1 MSNFM
6 LRPSSKRLLPIT
18 HQSFF
23 SSKKNKKKSNS
34 QYKYFQPPDI
44 IAQVKPSYLN
54 NFIQPMNPH
63 KSSFTPTNHSSLY
76 QEDTFLLPQKSPEF
90 TDKKTLILDLDET
103 LVHSSFTPFEK
114 NDIVLN
120 VDFDGIMYNIYV
132 LVRPGAKDFLKNI
145 SKYFEVVTFTASLP
159 NYASPLLDIL
169 DTEHNIKYRLYR
181 EHCTFLNGI
190 YIKDLKRLNRN
201 IKDLI
206 IVDNSPLAYAFH
218 SENGLPIKTWYN
230 DPSDVELT
238 KISKLL
244 EFLSKAKDV
253 RNYIKKFVK
262 DNEIKYDEAMNIIES
277 VEKKNKNKI
286 KKHNNNKNNN
296 IYHNNNSFISK
307 TNISTNNENNENIFN
322 NNKTNINNANKINLI
337 REFINFNNNPINM
350 CALSSSKGENTKNQN
365 QNDDSKRSRIKYKP
379 NHDSN
384 EFNKSSNNLNNTNK
398 MSKSNKNKK
407 ISLNDIAVMNNII
420 KKQINDNF
428 ETGKMSQKLLLIKNV
443 KQKQKANN
451 TFRLGQKNDI
461 KNTSNMNSNS
471 NNNNNNNININS
483 GFYNNKY
490 NLLIPMGLPS
500 SNTTKNLF
508 SHQNLFHNNNINI
521 NNNNKNKNNR
531 KIHNK
536 SSNINN
542 SIDKR
547 DMLKNNY
554 LNMLQDKK
562 QNNKKKKYTNL
573 LNQFGNEGIKSYYQ
587 GILETNKILFNKDR
601 SGFENMTKSPNLRI
615 SSSMSSHRNYSSIG
629 KNRNSDKNFVSFH
642 MPRSRSTG
650 NFLKIGK
657 QGKLS
662 PKTPNRHM
670 AFQQNDG
677 ELEKQ
682 NKLLSLFNGITFDD
696 ITRYKNNQNIGI
708 GKNNGEFKFKR
719 CKSSKKFK

>member
-63 KSSFTPTNHSSLY
+63 KSSFTPTNHSSIY

-132 LVRPGAKDFLKNI
+132 LVRPGAKNFIKNI
-145 SKYFEVVTFTASLP
+145 SKYFEVVTFTASLS
-159 NYASPLLDIL
+159 NYASPLLDLL
-169 DTEHNIKYRLYR
+169 DSEHNIKYRLYR

-201 IKDLI
+201 LKDLI

-218 SENGLPIKTWYN
+218 SENGLPIKTWYDDPN
-230 DPSDVELT
+230 DIELI

-262 DNEIKYDEAMNIIES
+262 DNDIKYDEAMNIIENF
-277 VEKKNKNKI
+277 EIKNKNKI
-286 KKHNNNKNNN
+286 KKNNNKL
-296 IYHNNNSFISK
+296 HNNNSFISK
-307 TNISTNNENNENIFN
+307 TNISINNNENNEYHFN
-322 NNKTNINNANKINLI
+322 SNTTNVNTANKINLI
-337 REFINFNNNPINM
+337 REFINLSNNPINM
-350 CALSSSKGENTKNQN
+350 CSLSSKGESTKNQN
-365 QNDDSKRSRIKYKP
+365 QNDDSKRNRIKYKP
-379 NHDSN
+379 NHD
-384 EFNKSSNNLNNTNK
+384 KI
-398 MSKSNKNKK
+398 NKNKK

-420 KKQINDNF
+420 KKQNDNF

-461 KNTSNMNSNS
+461 KNNSNL
-471 NNNNNNNININS
+471 NNNNNNINNINS
-483 GFYNNKY
+483 GFYNSKY
-490 NLLIPMGLPS
+490 NLLIPIGLPS

-508 SHQNLFHNNNINI
+508 YHQDLFYNNIN
-521 NNNNKNKNNR
+521 NSNSNKHHGKG

-542 SIDKR
+542 SIEKR
-547 DMLKNNY
+547 EIIKNNY

-562 QNNKKKKYTNL
+562 QNNKKNKYTNL

-587 GILETNKILFNKDR
+587 DIMEKNKILFNNER
-601 SGFENMTKSPNLRI
+601 LGFEKATKSPNLRI
-615 SSSMSSHRNYSSIG
+615 SSSISSHRNYSSIG
-629 KNRNSDKNFVSFH
+629 KNKNLDKNFVSFH

-670 AFQQNDG
+670 AFKQNGG
-677 ELEKQ
+677 E
-682 NKLLSLFNGITFDD
+682 NKLLSLFGGGGINFED

-708 GKNNGEFKFKR
+708 GKNSGEFKFKR
-719 CKSSKKFK
+719 CQSSKKFK

>member
-23 SSKKNKKKSNS
+23 SSTKNKKKSNS

-63 KSSFTPTNHSSLY
+63 KSSFTPTNHSSIY

-132 LVRPGAKDFLKNI
+132 LVRPGAKNFIKNI
-145 SKYFEVVTFTASLP
+145 SKYFEVVTFTASLS
-159 NYASPLLDIL
+159 NYASPLLDLL
-169 DTEHNIKYRLYR
+169 DSEHNIKYRLYR

-201 IKDLI
+201 LKDLI

-218 SENGLPIKTWYN
+218 SENGLPIKTWYDDPN
-230 DPSDVELT
+230 DIELI

-262 DNEIKYDEAMNIIES
+262 DNDIKYDEAMNIIENF
-277 VEKKNKNKI
+277 EIKNKNKI
-286 KKHNNNKNNN
+286 KKNNNKL
-296 IYHNNNSFISK
+296 HNNNSFISK
-307 TNISTNNENNENIFN
+307 TNISINNNENNEYHFN
-322 NNKTNINNANKINLI
+322 SNTTNVNTANKINLI
-337 REFINFNNNPINM
+337 REFINLSNNPINM
-350 CALSSSKGENTKNQN
+350 CSLSSKGESTKNQN
-365 QNDDSKRSRIKYKP
+365 QNDDSKRNRIKYKP
-379 NHDSN
+379 NHD
-384 EFNKSSNNLNNTNK
+384 KI
-398 MSKSNKNKK
+398 NKNKK

-420 KKQINDNF
+420 KKQNDNF

-461 KNTSNMNSNS
+461 KNNSNL
-471 NNNNNNNININS
+471 NNNNNNINNINS
-483 GFYNNKY
+483 GFYNSKY
-490 NLLIPMGLPS
+490 NLLIPIGLPS

-508 SHQNLFHNNNINI
+508 YHQDLFYNNIN
-521 NNNNKNKNNR
+521 NSNSNKHHGKG

-542 SIDKR
+542 SIEKR
-547 DMLKNNY
+547 EIIKNNY

-562 QNNKKKKYTNL
+562 QNNKKNKYTNL

-587 GILETNKILFNKDR
+587 DIMEKNKILFNNER
-601 SGFENMTKSPNLRI
+601 IGFEKATKSPNLRI
-615 SSSMSSHRNYSSIG
+615 SSSISSHRNYSSIG
-629 KNRNSDKNFVSFH
+629 KNKNLDKNFVSFH
-642 MPRSRSTG
+642 MLRSRSTG

-670 AFQQNDG
+670 AFKQNGG
-677 ELEKQ
+677 E
-682 NKLLSLFNGITFDD
+682 NKLLSLFGGGGINFED

-708 GKNNGEFKFKR
+708 GKNSGEFKFKR
-719 CKSSKKFK
+719 CQSSKKFK

>member
-44 IAQVKPSYLN
+44 ISQVKPSYLN

-63 KSSFTPTNHSSLY
+63 KSSFTPTNHSSIY

-132 LVRPGAKDFLKNI
+132 LVRPGAKNFIKNI
-145 SKYFEVVTFTASLP
+145 SKYFEVVTFTASLS
-159 NYASPLLDIL
+159 NYASPLLDLL
-169 DTEHNIKYRLYR
+169 DSEHNIKYRLYR

-201 IKDLI
+201 LKDLI

-218 SENGLPIKTWYN
+218 SENGLPIKTWYDDPN
-230 DPSDVELT
+230 DIELI

-262 DNEIKYDEAMNIIES
+262 DNDIKYDEAMNIIENF
-277 VEKKNKNKI
+277 EIKNKNKI
-286 KKHNNNKNNN
+286 KKNNNKL
-296 IYHNNNSFISK
+296 HNNNSFISK
-307 TNISTNNENNENIFN
+307 TNISINNNENNEYHFN
-322 NNKTNINNANKINLI
+322 SNTTNVNTANKINLI
-337 REFINFNNNPINM
+337 REFINLSNNPINM
-350 CALSSSKGENTKNQN
+350 CSLSSKGESTKNQN
-365 QNDDSKRSRIKYKP
+365 QNDDSKRNRIKYKP
-379 NHDSN
+379 NHD
-384 EFNKSSNNLNNTNK
+384 KI
-398 MSKSNKNKK
+398 NKNKK

-420 KKQINDNF
+420 KKQNDNF

-461 KNTSNMNSNS
+461 KNNSNL
-471 NNNNNNNININS
+471 NNNNNNINNINS
-483 GFYNNKY
+483 GFYNSKY
-490 NLLIPMGLPS
+490 NLLIPIGLPS

-508 SHQNLFHNNNINI
+508 YHQDLFYNNIN
-521 NNNNKNKNNR
+521 NSNSNKHHGKG

-542 SIDKR
+542 SIEKR
-547 DMLKNNY
+547 EIIKNNY

-562 QNNKKKKYTNL
+562 QNNKKNKYTNL

-587 GILETNKILFNKDR
+587 DIMEKNKILFNNER
-601 SGFENMTKSPNLRI
+601 LGFEKATKSPNLRI
-615 SSSMSSHRNYSSIG
+615 SSSISSHRNYSSIG
-629 KNRNSDKNFVSFH
+629 KNKNLDKNFVSFH

-670 AFQQNDG
+670 AFKQNDG
-677 ELEKQ
+677 E
-682 NKLLSLFNGITFDD
+682 NKLLSLFGGGGINFED

-719 CKSSKKFK
+719 CQSSKKFK

>member
-44 IAQVKPSYLN
+44 ISQVKPSYLN

-63 KSSFTPTNHSSLY
+63 KSSFTPTNHSSIY

-132 LVRPGAKDFLKNI
+132 LVRPGAKNFIKNI
-145 SKYFEVVTFTASLP
+145 SKYFEVVTFTASLS
-159 NYASPLLDIL
+159 NYASPLLDLL
-169 DTEHNIKYRLYR
+169 DSEHNIKYRLYR

-201 IKDLI
+201 LKDLI

-218 SENGLPIKTWYN
+218 SENGLPIKTWYDDPN
-230 DPSDVELT
+230 DIELI

-262 DNEIKYDEAMNIIES
+262 DNDIKYDDAMNIIKN
-277 VEKKNKNKI
+277 VEIKNQNKI
-286 KKHNNNKNNN
+286 KKNSNKL
-296 IYHNNNSFISK
+296 HNNNSFISK
-307 TNISTNNENNENIFN
+307 TNISINNNENNEYHFN
-322 NNKTNINNANKINLI
+322 SNTTNVNTANKINLI
-337 REFINFNNNPINM
+337 REFINFTNNPINM
-350 CALSSSKGENTKNQN
+350 CSLSSKGENTKNQN
-365 QNDDSKRSRIKYKP
+365 QNDDSKRNKIKYKP
-379 NHDSN
+379 NHD
-384 EFNKSSNNLNNTNK
+384 KI
-398 MSKSNKNKK
+398 NKNKK

-420 KKQINDNF
+420 KKQNDNF

-443 KQKQKANN
+443 KQKQKTNN

-461 KNTSNMNSNS
+461 KNNSNMNNNIKS
-471 NNNNNNNININS
+471 NNNINNINS
-483 GFYNNKY
+483 GFYNSKY
-490 NLLIPMGLPS
+490 NLLIPIGLPS

-508 SHQNLFHNNNINI
+508 YHQDLFHNNI
-521 NNNNKNKNNR
+521 NNNSSNKHHGNG

-542 SIDKR
+542 SIEKR
-547 DMLKNNY
+547 EIIKNNY

-562 QNNKKKKYTNL
+562 QNNKKNKYTNL

-587 GILETNKILFNKDR
+587 DIMEKNKILFNNER
-601 SGFENMTKSPNLRI
+601 LGFEKATKSPNLRI
-615 SSSMSSHRNYSSIG
+615 SSSISSHRNYSSIG
-629 KNRNSDKNFVSFH
+629 KNLDKNFVSFH

-670 AFQQNDG
+670 AFKQNGG
-677 ELEKQ
+677 E
-682 NKLLSLFNGITFDD
+682 NKLLSLFGGGGINFED

-719 CKSSKKFK
+719 CQSSKKFK

>member
-63 KSSFTPTNHSSLY
+63 KSSFTPTNHSSIY

-132 LVRPGAKDFLKNI
+132 LVRPGAKNFIKNI
-145 SKYFEVVTFTASLP
+145 SKYFEVVTFTASLS
-159 NYASPLLDIL
+159 NYASPLLDLL
-169 DTEHNIKYRLYR
+169 DSEHNIKYRLYR

-201 IKDLI
+201 LKDLI

-218 SENGLPIKTWYN
+218 SENGLPIKTWYD
-230 DPSDVELT
+230 DPNDVELI

-262 DNEIKYDEAMNIIES
+262 DNEIKFDDAMNIIEN
-277 VEKKNKNKI
+277 VEIKNKNKI
-286 KKHNNNKNNN
+286 KKNNNKL
-296 IYHNNNSFISK
+296 HNNNSFISK
-307 TNISTNNENNENIFN
+307 TNISINNNENKEYHFN
-322 NNKTNINNANKINLI
+322 SNTTNVNTANKINLI
-337 REFINFNNNPINM
+337 REFINLSNNPINM
-350 CALSSSKGENTKNQN
+350 CSLSSKGESTKNQN
-365 QNDDSKRSRIKYKP
+365 QNDDSKRNRIKYKP
-379 NHDSN
+379 NHD
-384 EFNKSSNNLNNTNK
+384 KI
-398 MSKSNKNKK
+398 NKNKK

-420 KKQINDNF
+420 KKQNDNF

-461 KNTSNMNSNS
+461 KNNSNL
-471 NNNNNNNININS
+471 NNNNNNINNINS
-483 GFYNNKY
+483 GFYNSKY
-490 NLLIPMGLPS
+490 NLLIPIGLPS

-508 SHQNLFHNNNINI
+508 YHQDLFYNNIN
-521 NNNNKNKNNR
+521 NSNSNKHHGKG

-542 SIDKR
+542 SIEKR
-547 DMLKNNY
+547 EIIKNNY

-562 QNNKKKKYTNL
+562 QNNKKNKYTNL

-587 GILETNKILFNKDR
+587 DIMEKNKILFNNER
-601 SGFENMTKSPNLRI
+601 LGFEKATKSPNLRI
-615 SSSMSSHRNYSSIG
+615 SSSISSHRNYSSIG
-629 KNRNSDKNFVSFH
+629 KNKNLDKNFVSFH

-670 AFQQNDG
+670 AFKQNGG
-677 ELEKQ
+677 E
-682 NKLLSLFNGITFDD
+682 NKLLSLFGGGGINFED

-708 GKNNGEFKFKR
+708 GKNNGELKFKR
-719 CKSSKKFK
+719 CQSSKKFK

>member
-1 MSNFM
+1 M

-63 KSSFTPTNHSSLY
+63 KSSFTPTNHSSIY

-132 LVRPGAKDFLKNI
+132 LVRPGAKNFIKNI
-145 SKYFEVVTFTASLP
+145 SKYFEVVTFTASLS
-159 NYASPLLDIL
+159 NYASPLLDLL
-169 DTEHNIKYRLYR
+169 DSEHNIKYRLYR

-201 IKDLI
+201 LKDLI

-218 SENGLPIKTWYN
+218 SENGLPIKTWYDDPN
-230 DPSDVELT
+230 DIELI

-262 DNEIKYDEAMNIIES
+262 DNDINYDEAMNIIENF
-277 VEKKNKNKI
+277 EIKNKNKI
-286 KKHNNNKNNN
+286 KKNNNKL
-296 IYHNNNSFISK
+296 HNNNSFISK
-307 TNISTNNENNENIFN
+307 TNISINNNENNEYHFN
-322 NNKTNINNANKINLI
+322 SNTTNVNTANKINLI
-337 REFINFNNNPINM
+337 REFINLSNNPINM
-350 CALSSSKGENTKNQN
+350 CSLSSKGESTKNQN
-365 QNDDSKRSRIKYKP
+365 QNDDSKRNRIKYKP
-379 NHDSN
+379 NHD
-384 EFNKSSNNLNNTNK
+384 KI
-398 MSKSNKNKK
+398 NKNKK

-420 KKQINDNF
+420 KKQNDNF

-461 KNTSNMNSNS
+461 KNNSNL
-471 NNNNNNNININS
+471 NNNNNNINNINS
-483 GFYNNKY
+483 GFYNSKY
-490 NLLIPMGLPS
+490 NLLIPIGLPS

-508 SHQNLFHNNNINI
+508 YHQDLFYNNIN
-521 NNNNKNKNNR
+521 NSNSNKHHGKG

-542 SIDKR
+542 SIEKR
-547 DMLKNNY
+547 EIIKNNY

-562 QNNKKKKYTNL
+562 QNNKKNKYTNL

-587 GILETNKILFNKDR
+587 DIMEKNKILFNNER
-601 SGFENMTKSPNLRI
+601 LGFEKATKSPNLRI
-615 SSSMSSHRNYSSIG
+615 SSSISSHRNYSSIG
-629 KNRNSDKNFVSFH
+629 KNKNLDKNFVSFH

-670 AFQQNDG
+670 AFKQNDG
-677 ELEKQ
+677 E
-682 NKLLSLFNGITFDD
+682 NKLLSLFGGGGINFDD
-696 ITRYKNNQNIGI
+696 IARYKNNQNIGI

-719 CKSSKKFK
+719 CQSSKKFK

>member
-23 SSKKNKKKSNS
+23 SSKKSKKKSNS

-63 KSSFTPTNHSSLY
+63 KSSFTPTNHSSIY

-132 LVRPGAKDFLKNI
+132 LVRPGAKNFIKNI
-145 SKYFEVVTFTASLP
+145 SKYFEVVTFTASLS
-159 NYASPLLDIL
+159 NYASPLLDLL
-169 DTEHNIKYRLYR
+169 DSEHNIKYRLYR

-201 IKDLI
+201 LKDLI

-218 SENGLPIKTWYN
+218 SENGLPIKTWYDDPN
-230 DPSDVELT
+230 DIELI

-244 EFLSKAKDV
+244 EFLSKVKDV

-262 DNEIKYDEAMNIIES
+262 DNDIKYDDAMNIIEN
-277 VEKKNKNKI
+277 VEIKNQNKI
-286 KKHNNNKNNN
+286 KKNSKKL
-296 IYHNNNSFISK
+296 HNNNSFISK
-307 TNISTNNENNENIFN
+307 TNISINNNENNEYHFN
-322 NNKTNINNANKINLI
+322 SNTTNVNTANKISLI
-337 REFINFNNNPINM
+337 REFINFTNNPINK
-350 CALSSSKGENTKNQN
+350 CSLSSKGESTKNQN
-365 QNDDSKRSRIKYKP
+365 QNDDSKRNRIKYKP
-379 NHDSN
+379 NHD
-384 EFNKSSNNLNNTNK
+384 KI
-398 MSKSNKNKK
+398 NKNKK

-420 KKQINDNF
+420 KKQNDNF
-428 ETGKMSQKLLLIKNV
+428 EIGKMSQNLLLIKNV
-443 KQKQKANN
+443 KLKQKANN

-461 KNTSNMNSNS
+461 KNNSNM
-471 NNNNNNNININS
+471 NNNNNINNNINNINS
-483 GFYNNKY
+483 GFYNSKY
-490 NLLIPMGLPS
+490 NLLIPIGLPS

-508 SHQNLFHNNNINI
+508 YHQDLFHNNI
-521 NNNNKNKNNR
+521 NNSNSNKHHGNG

-542 SIDKR
+542 SIEKR
-547 DMLKNNY
+547 EIIKNNY

-562 QNNKKKKYTNL
+562 QNNKKNKYTNL

-587 GILETNKILFNKDR
+587 DIMEKNKILFNNER
-601 SGFENMTKSPNLRI
+601 LGFEKATKSPNLRI
-615 SSSMSSHRNYSSIG
+615 SSSISSHRNYSSIG
-629 KNRNSDKNFVSFH
+629 KNKNLDKNFVSFH

-670 AFQQNDG
+670 AFKQNDG
-677 ELEKQ
+677 E
-682 NKLLSLFNGITFDD
+682 NKLLSLFSGGGINFED

-719 CKSSKKFK
+719 CQSSKKFK

>member
-63 KSSFTPTNHSSLY
+63 KSSFTPTNHSSIY

-132 LVRPGAKDFLKNI
+132 LVRPGAKNFIKNI
-145 SKYFEVVTFTASLP
+145 SKYFEVVTFTASLS
-159 NYASPLLDIL
+159 NYASPLLDLL
-169 DTEHNIKYRLYR
+169 DSEHNIKYRLYR

-201 IKDLI
+201 LKDLI

-218 SENGLPIKTWYN
+218 SENGLPIKTWYDDPN
-230 DPSDVELT
+230 DIELI

-262 DNEIKYDEAMNIIES
+262 DNDIKYDEAMNIIENF
-277 VEKKNKNKI
+277 EIKNKNKI
-286 KKHNNNKNNN
+286 KKNNNKL
-296 IYHNNNSFISK
+296 HNNNSFISK
-307 TNISTNNENNENIFN
+307 TNISINNNENNEYHFN
-322 NNKTNINNANKINLI
+322 SNTTNVNTANKINLI
-337 REFINFNNNPINM
+337 REFINLSNNPINM
-350 CALSSSKGENTKNQN
+350 CSLSSKGESTKNQN
-365 QNDDSKRSRIKYKP
+365 QNDDSKRNRIKYKP
-379 NHDSN
+379 NHD
-384 EFNKSSNNLNNTNK
+384 KI
-398 MSKSNKNKK
+398 NKNKK

-420 KKQINDNF
+420 KKQNDNF

-461 KNTSNMNSNS
+461 KNNSNL
-471 NNNNNNNININS
+471 NNNNNNINNINS
-483 GFYNNKY
+483 GFYNSKY
-490 NLLIPMGLPS
+490 NLLIPIGLPS

-508 SHQNLFHNNNINI
+508 YHQDLFYNNIN
-521 NNNNKNKNNR
+521 NSNSNKHHGKG

-542 SIDKR
+542 SIEKR
-547 DMLKNNY
+547 EIIKNNY

-562 QNNKKKKYTNL
+562 QNNKKNKYTNL

-587 GILETNKILFNKDR
+587 DIMEKNKILFNNER
-601 SGFENMTKSPNLRI
+601 LGFEKATKSPNLRI
-615 SSSMSSHRNYSSIG
+615 SSSISSHRNYSSIG
-629 KNRNSDKNFVSFH
+629 KNKNLDKNFVSFH

-670 AFQQNDG
+670 AFKQNDG
-677 ELEKQ
+677 E
-682 NKLLSLFNGITFDD
+682 NKLLSLFGGGGINFED

-708 GKNNGEFKFKR
+708 GKNSGEFKFKR
-719 CKSSKKFK
+719 CQSSKKFK

>member
-63 KSSFTPTNHSSLY
+63 KSSFTPTNHSSIY

-132 LVRPGAKDFLKNI
+132 LVRPGAKNFIKNI
-145 SKYFEVVTFTASLP
+145 SKYFEVVTFTASLS
-159 NYASPLLDIL
+159 NYASPLLDLL
-169 DTEHNIKYRLYR
+169 DSEHNIKYRLYR

-201 IKDLI
+201 LKDLI

-218 SENGLPIKTWYN
+218 SENGLPIKTWYDDPN
-230 DPSDVELT
+230 DIELI

-262 DNEIKYDEAMNIIES
+262 DNDINYDEAMNIIENF
-277 VEKKNKNKI
+277 EIKNKNKI
-286 KKHNNNKNNN
+286 KKNNNKL
-296 IYHNNNSFISK
+296 HNNNSFISK
-307 TNISTNNENNENIFN
+307 TNISINNNENNEYHFN
-322 NNKTNINNANKINLI
+322 SNTTNVNTANKINLI
-337 REFINFNNNPINM
+337 REFINLSNNPINM
-350 CALSSSKGENTKNQN
+350 CSLSSKGENTKNQN
-365 QNDDSKRSRIKYKP
+365 QNDDSKRNRIKYKP
-379 NHDSN
+379 NHD
-384 EFNKSSNNLNNTNK
+384 KI
-398 MSKSNKNKK
+398 NKNKK

-420 KKQINDNF
+420 KKQNDNF

-461 KNTSNMNSNS
+461 KNNSNL
-471 NNNNNNNININS
+471 NNNNNNINNINS
-483 GFYNNKY
+483 GFYNSKY
-490 NLLIPMGLPS
+490 NLLIPIGLPS

-508 SHQNLFHNNNINI
+508 YHQDLFYNNIN
-521 NNNNKNKNNR
+521 NSNSNKHHGKG

-542 SIDKR
+542 SIEKR
-547 DMLKNNY
+547 EIIKNNY

-562 QNNKKKKYTNL
+562 QNNKKNKYTNL

-587 GILETNKILFNKDR
+587 DIMEKNKILFNNER
-601 SGFENMTKSPNLRI
+601 LGFEKATKSPNLRI
-615 SSSMSSHRNYSSIG
+615 SSSISSHRNYSSIG
-629 KNRNSDKNFVSFH
+629 KNKNLDKNFVSFH

-670 AFQQNDG
+670 AFKQNDG
-677 ELEKQ
+677 E
-682 NKLLSLFNGITFDD
+682 NKLLSLFGGGGINFDD
-696 ITRYKNNQNIGI
+696 IARYKNNQNIGI

-719 CKSSKKFK
+719 CQSSKKFK

>member
-44 IAQVKPSYLN
+44 ISQVKPSYLN

-63 KSSFTPTNHSSLY
+63 KSSFTPTNHSSIY

-132 LVRPGAKDFLKNI
+132 LVRPGAKNFIKNI
-145 SKYFEVVTFTASLP
+145 SKYFEVVTFTASLS
-159 NYASPLLDIL
+159 NYASPLLDLL
-169 DTEHNIKYRLYR
+169 DSEHNIKYRLYR

-201 IKDLI
+201 LKDLI

-218 SENGLPIKTWYN
+218 SENGLPIKTWYDDPN
-230 DPSDVELT
+230 DIELI

-244 EFLSKAKDV
+244 VFLSKAKDV

-262 DNEIKYDEAMNIIES
+262 DNDIKYDEAMNIIENF
-277 VEKKNKNKI
+277 EIKNKNKI
-286 KKHNNNKNNN
+286 KKNNNKL
-296 IYHNNNSFISK
+296 HNNNSFISK
-307 TNISTNNENNENIFN
+307 TNISINNNENNEYHFN
-322 NNKTNINNANKINLI
+322 SNTTNVNTANKINLI
-337 REFINFNNNPINM
+337 REFINLSNNPINM
-350 CALSSSKGENTKNQN
+350 CSLSSKGESTKNQN
-365 QNDDSKRSRIKYKP
+365 QNDDSKRNRIKYKP
-379 NHDSN
+379 NHD
-384 EFNKSSNNLNNTNK
+384 KI
-398 MSKSNKNKK
+398 NKNKK

-420 KKQINDNF
+420 KKQNDNF

-461 KNTSNMNSNS
+461 KNNSNL
-471 NNNNNNNININS
+471 NNNNNNINNINS
-483 GFYNNKY
+483 GFYNSKY
-490 NLLIPMGLPS
+490 NLLIPIGLPS

-508 SHQNLFHNNNINI
+508 YHQDLFYNNIN
-521 NNNNKNKNNR
+521 NSNSNKHHGKG

-542 SIDKR
+542 SIEKR
-547 DMLKNNY
+547 EIIKNNY

-562 QNNKKKKYTNL
+562 QNNKKNKYTNL

-587 GILETNKILFNKDR
+587 DIMEKNKILFNNER
-601 SGFENMTKSPNLRI
+601 LGFEKATKSPNLRI
-615 SSSMSSHRNYSSIG
+615 SSSISSHRNYSSIG
-629 KNRNSDKNFVSFH
+629 KNKNLDKNFVSFH

-670 AFQQNDG
+670 AFKQNDG
-677 ELEKQ
+677 E
-682 NKLLSLFNGITFDD
+682 NKLLSLFGGGGINFED

-708 GKNNGEFKFKR
+708 GKNSGEFKFKR
-719 CKSSKKFK
+719 CQSSKKFK

>member
-44 IAQVKPSYLN
+44 ISQVKPSYLN

-63 KSSFTPTNHSSLY
+63 KSSFTPTNHSSIY

-132 LVRPGAKDFLKNI
+132 LVRPEAKNFIKNI
-145 SKYFEVVTFTASLP
+145 SKYFEVVTFTASLS
-159 NYASPLLDIL
+159 NYASPLLDLL
-169 DTEHNIKYRLYR
+169 DSEHNIKYRLYR

-201 IKDLI
+201 LKDLI

-218 SENGLPIKTWYN
+218 SENGLPIKTWYD
-230 DPSDVELT
+230 DPNDVELI

-262 DNEIKYDEAMNIIES
+262 DNEIKFDDAMNIIEN
-277 VEKKNKNKI
+277 VEIKNKNKI
-286 KKHNNNKNNN
+286 KKNNNKL
-296 IYHNNNSFISK
+296 HNNNSFISK
-307 TNISTNNENNENIFN
+307 TNISINNNENKEYHFN
-322 NNKTNINNANKINLI
+322 SNTTNVNTANKINFI
-337 REFINFNNNPINM
+337 REFINFTNNPINM
-350 CALSSSKGENTKNQN
+350 CSLSSKGENTKNQN
-365 QNDDSKRSRIKYKP
+365 QNDDSKRNKIKYKP
-379 NHDSN
+379 NHD
-384 EFNKSSNNLNNTNK
+384 KI
-398 MSKSNKNKK
+398 NKNKK

-420 KKQINDNF
+420 KKQNDNF

-461 KNTSNMNSNS
+461 KNNSNINHNINS
-471 NNNNNNNININS
+471 NNNVNNINS
-483 GFYNNKY
+483 GFYNSKY
-490 NLLIPMGLPS
+490 NLLIPIGLPS

-508 SHQNLFHNNNINI
+508 YHQDLFYNNIN
-521 NNNNKNKNNR
+521 NSNSNKHHGNG

-542 SIDKR
+542 SIEKR
-547 DMLKNNY
+547 EIIKNNY

-562 QNNKKKKYTNL
+562 QNNKKNKYTNL

-587 GILETNKILFNKDR
+587 DIMEKNKILFNNER
-601 SGFENMTKSPNLRI
+601 LGFEKATKSPNLRI
-615 SSSMSSHRNYSSIG
+615 SSSISSHRNYSSIG
-629 KNRNSDKNFVSFH
+629 KNKNMDKNFVSFH

-670 AFQQNDG
+670 VFKQNDG
-677 ELEKQ
+677 E
-682 NKLLSLFNGITFDD
+682 NKLLSLFVGGGINFED

-719 CKSSKKFK
+719 CQSSKKFK